1 MILMPNAQSARKGL
15 HLMIKLQPSNA
26 AQCIGT
32 IDPACISMS
41 MKRKISLVATVEIVI
56 IGEKATCSQKMRK
69 QHQPKK
75 LQLKKNQ
82 LKEKKLQLNDLFN

>member
-32 IDPACISMS
+32 IDPACINMS
-41 MKRKISLVATVEIVI
+41 MKRKISLVDTVEIVM
-56 IGEKATCSQKMRK
+56 IGEKATCSQMMKK

-75 LQLKKNQ
+75 LQLKNQ